1 LQACLLGGSAIVGG
15 LMGSWA
21 LRRVNEKILRL
32 AIVIIGIALTI
43 GLFLK
48 PL

>member
-1 LQACLLGGSAIVGG
+1 
-15 LMGSWA
+15 MGSWA

>member
-1 LQACLLGGSAIVGG
+1 LHRI
-15 LMGSWA
+15 
-21 LRRVNEKILRL
+21 NEKVLRL
-32 AIVIIGIALTI
+32 AIVAIGVCLTI